1 MFVLRLPHI
10 SGDHYIIVGRNSLT
24 SVLDKKDESLYK
36 IPIIGLF
43 STKTKTR
50 VLSLVSDVKHP
61 EHAGLSDSCKRSME
75 SHDFAMLILQ
85 ARRPIVQ
92 ILSSPRTSWKML
104 QLT

>member
-43 STKTKTR
+43 ST
-50 VLSLVSDVKHP
+50 SLNQNK
-61 EHAGLSDSCKRSME
+61 GFKSCFRRQASR
-75 SHDFAMLILQ
+75 
-85 ARRPIVQ
+85 ARRLIGQ
-92 ILSSPRTSWKML
+92 L
-104 QLT
+104 QEKHGEP

>member
-43 STKTKTR
+43 GT
-50 VLSLVSDVKHP
+50 SLNQNK
-61 EHAGLSDSCKRSME
+61 G
-75 SHDFAMLILQ
+75 F
-85 ARRPIVQ
+85 
-92 ILSSPRTSWKML
+92 
-104 QLT
+104 

>member
-43 STKTKTR
+43 GTSQNQN
-50 VLSLVSDVKHP
+50 SLVSDVKHP

-92 ILSSPRTSWKML
+92 ILSSPRTRWKML

>member
-43 STKTKTR
+43 GTS
-50 VLSLVSDVKHP
+50 LNQNSLVSDVKHP
-61 EHAGLSDSCKRSME
+61 KHAGLSE
-75 SHDFAMLILQ
+75 LQ
-85 ARRPIVQ
+85 EKHGEP
-92 ILSSPRTSWKML
+92 
-104 QLT
+104 